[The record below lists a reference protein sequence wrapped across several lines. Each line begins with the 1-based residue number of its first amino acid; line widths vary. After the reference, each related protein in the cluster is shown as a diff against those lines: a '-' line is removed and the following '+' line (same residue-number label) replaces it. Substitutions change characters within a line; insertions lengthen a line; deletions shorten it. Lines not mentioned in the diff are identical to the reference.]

1 MRRARFDIAR
11 LPFELFV
18 GVRYLRARG
27 RNRFIS
33 FISLI
38 SMLGIAL
45 GVAVLIVVLSVVNG
59 FERELRERILNMTAH
74 ATITGFDGALDDWR
88 EVRDV
93 ALAHPQVRAAA
104 PFIEGQGLLLHG
116 EELSGVAV
124 RGIDPPLEAQ
134 VAGIDRLMVAGS
146 MAALRPG
153 GWQVVLGEELA
164 RALGV
169 GPGDRV
175 VMVIPEGS
183 VTPVGLVPRM
193 RRFEV
198 GGVFRAGMYEFDRSV
213 ALIHLADAQR
223 LYRLGDHAGGVRL
236 NVAEIYRAGALAR
249 EVALDYGGGVYIDDW
264 TRRHANF
271 FRSIQLTKTIMFVIL
286 LLVVAVAAFNIV
298 STLVMVVRDKQA
310 DISILRTLGA
320 SPRHINA
327 VFMVQGTVIG
337 FVGTALGVA
346 LGSVLALNLET
357 LIAAA
362 ERLLDTKFLAA
373 DVYFISDLPAQL
385 RPDDLLTIS
394 LTAIGLSL
402 VSTLY
407 PAWRA
412 ARTQPAEALRHD

>member
-1 MRRARFDIAR
+1 MSR
-11 LPFELFV
+11 LPFELFI
-18 GVRYLRARG
+18 GLRYLRARG

-74 ATITGFDGALDDWR
+74 ATITGFDGALSAWR
-88 EVRDV
+88 EVDTV
-93 ALAHPQVRAAA
+93 ARAHPRVRAAA
-104 PFIEGQGLLLHG
+104 PFVEGQGLMLQG
-116 EELSGVAV
+116 ERLSGVAL
-124 RGIDPPLEAQ
+124 RGIDPALEAE
-134 VAGIDRLMVAGS
+134 VAGIDELMTLGSLDALVAG
-146 MAALRPG
+146 
-153 GWQVVLGEELA
+153 GWRVVLGEELA
-164 RALGV
+164 RALEV
-169 GPGDRV
+169 SPGDRV
-175 VMVIPEGS
+175 VLVIPEGT
-183 VTPVGLVPRM
+183 VTPAGLVPRM

-198 GGVFRAGMYEFDRSV
+198 AGIFRAGMYEFDRSL
-213 ALIHLADAQR
+213 ALVHLEDAQR
-223 LYRLGDHAGGVRL
+223 LYRLGDRASGLRL
-236 NVAEIYRAGALAR
+236 AVDDIFRAGSLVR
-249 EVALDYGGGVYIDDW
+249 EVALEYGGGVYIDDW

-298 STLVMVVRDKQA
+298 STLVMAVRDKQA

-320 SPRHINA
+320 SPLHVNT

-337 FVGTALGVA
+337 VVGTALGVA
-346 LGSVLALNLET
+346 IGVLLSLNLER
-357 LIAAA
+357 LVAAL
-362 ERLLDTKFLAA
+362 ERALDTKFLAA

-385 RPDDLLTIS
+385 EWRDLGVIA
-394 LTAIGLSL
+394 LTALILSL

>member
-1 MRRARFDIAR
+1 MRTSQ
-11 LPFELFV
+11 LPFELFI
-18 GVRYLRARG
+18 GLRYLRARG

-45 GVAVLIVVLSVVNG
+45 GVAVLIVVLSVMNG

-74 ATITGFDGALDDWR
+74 ATITGYGEPLPDWQA
-88 EVRDV
+88 V
-93 ALAHPQVRAAA
+93 AEFAGGFPQVHAAA
-104 PFIEGQGLLLHG
+104 PYVEGQGLLLAG
-116 EELSGVAV
+116 QVLSGVAL
-124 RGIDPPLEAQ
+124 RGIQPGLEAK
-134 VAGIDRLMVAGS
+134 VAGIDSLMIEGSLDTLQAGEW
-146 MAALRPG
+146 R
-153 GWQVVLGEELA
+153 VVLGEELA
-164 RALGV
+164 LALSV
-169 GPGDRV
+169 RPGDRV
-175 VMVIPEGS
+175 ILVIPEGS

-193 RRFEV
+193 RSFTV
-198 GGVFRAGMYEFDRSV
+198 SGIFRAGMFEFDRSI
-213 ALIHLADAQR
+213 ALVHMADAQR
-223 LYRLGDHAGGVRL
+223 LYRLGERATGVRL
-236 NVAEIYRAGALAR
+236 AVADIYRAGPLVR
-249 EVALDYGGGVYIDDW
+249 EIAVDYGGGVFIDDW

-298 STLVMVVRDKQA
+298 STLVMVVRDKQT

-320 SPRHINA
+320 SPRHVTSI
-327 VFMVQGTVIG
+327 FIVQGTIIG
-337 FVGTALGVA
+337 VVGTVLGVV
-346 LGSVLALNLET
+346 LGTVLALNLER
-357 LIAAA
+357 LIAGV

-385 RPDDLLTIS
+385 QWQDLLAIAV
-394 LTAIGLSL
+394 TALVLSL

>member
-1 MRRARFDIAR
+1 MRTNQ
-11 LPFELFV
+11 LPFELFI
-18 GVRYLRARG
+18 GLRYLRARG

-45 GVAVLIVVLSVVNG
+45 GVAVLIVVLSVMNG

-74 ATITGFDGALDDWR
+74 ATITGYGEALPDWR
-88 EVRDV
+88 AV
-93 ALAHPQVRAAA
+93 AEFAGGYPQVQAAA
-104 PFIEGQGLLLHG
+104 PYIEGQGLLLAG
-116 EELSGVAV
+116 QVLSGVAL
-124 RGIDPPLEAQ
+124 RGIEPGLEAE
-134 VAGIDRLMVAGS
+134 VAGIDTLMIQGSLDTLQAGEW
-146 MAALRPG
+146 R
-153 GWQVVLGEELA
+153 VVLGEELA

-169 GPGDRV
+169 GLGDRV
-175 VMVIPEGS
+175 ILVIPEGS
-183 VTPVGLVPRM
+183 VTPIGLMPRM
-193 RRFEV
+193 RSFTV
-198 GGVFRAGMYEFDRSV
+198 SGIFRAGMFEFDRSI
-213 ALIHLADAQR
+213 ALLHMTDAQR
-223 LYRLGDHAGGVRL
+223 LYRLGERATGVRL
-236 NVAEIYRAGALAR
+236 AVTDIYRAGPLVR
-249 EVALDYGGGVYIDDW
+249 EIALDYGGGVYIDDW

-298 STLVMVVRDKQA
+298 STLVMVVRDKQT

-320 SPRHINA
+320 SPRHITSI
-327 VFMVQGTVIG
+327 FIVQGTVIG
-337 FVGTALGVA
+337 VLGTVLGVVLGA
-346 LGSVLALNLET
+346 LLALNLER
-357 LIAAA
+357 LIAGV

-385 RPDDLLTIS
+385 LWQDLLAIAV
-394 LTAIGLSL
+394 TALVLSL